1 MTGGALTVERV
12 QGAAIE
18 RHLPALGALRIAVFR
33 EFPYLYDGTLD
44 YEQRYLATYAASP
57 AAVIVVARDGERVVG
72 AATAMPLAAHAD
84 DVAPALVAAGYD
96 PARVCYFGESVLDR
110 AYRGR
115 GIGNAFFVEREAHAR
130 AIAAEVAAFCAVVR
144 GDDHPRRPAGYRP
157 LDPLWTKHGFVR
169 RPEITTTFSWR
180 DLDETA
186 ESAKPMVFWTKE
198 LA

>member
-1 MTGGALTVERV
+1 
-12 QGAAIE
+12 
-18 RHLPALGALRIAVFR
+18 
-33 EFPYLYDGTLD
+33 
-44 YEQRYLATYAASP
+44 
-57 AAVIVVARDGERVVG
+57 VIVVARDGERVVG

-84 DVAPALVAAGYD
+84 DLVPPLAAAGYD
-96 PARVCYFGESVLDR
+96 PGRVCYFGESVLDR

-130 AIAAEVAAFCAVVR
+130 AMGLATAAFCAVVR
-144 GDDHPRRPAGYRP
+144 PDDHPRRPADYRP

-169 RPEITTTFSWR
+169 RPEIVTTFSWR

-198 LA
+198 LG